1 MNIGEI
7 SALKPAVSSSE
18 KKKKKKKKG
27 DKKLDTLQQ
36 AFTCGH
42 LVIISWTFID
52 SNFNR
57 VR

>member
-1 MNIGEI
+1 MNIGE
-7 SALKPAVSSSE
+7 
-18 KKKKKKKKG
+18 KKRSKTSCVFIWKKKKKKG

>member
-1 MNIGEI
+1 MNIGEKN
-7 SALKPAVSSSE
+7 ALKPVVSSSE
-18 KKKKKKKKG
+18 KKKKKG

-42 LVIISWTFID
+42 IVIISWTFID

>member
-1 MNIGEI
+1 MNIGEK
-7 SALKPAVSSSE
+7 SALKPVVSSSE
-18 KKKKKKKKG
+18 RKKKKKKG
-27 DKKLDTLQQ
+27 DKKLDTLQQQ

-52 SNFNR
+52 SNFNG

>member
-1 MNIGEI
+1 MNIGEK
-7 SALKPAVSSSE
+7 SALKPVVSSQ
-18 KKKKKKKKG
+18 KKKG

>member
-1 MNIGEI
+1 MNIGGK
-7 SALKPAVSSSE
+7 SALKPVVSSSE
-18 KKKKKKKKG
+18 KKKKG

>member
-1 MNIGEI
+1 MNIGEK
-7 SALKPAVSSSE
+7 SALKPVVSSSE
-18 KKKKKKKKG
+18 KKKKKKKG
-27 DKKLDTLQQ
+27 HKKLDTLPQ